1 MFVRDLKKIVDHIEN
16 RNYTLKLK
24 VSVPKIRTL
33 NICEG
38 TVVDN
43 KIIFN
48 ASTQPGRKAMNM
60 YVLESLLNKAE
71 DNSSILVRDVDL
83 QDMYSV
89 DNYTVT
95 DNSLEL
101 IG

>member
-24 VSVPKIRTL
+24 VSVPKIRIL

-48 ASTQPGRKAMNM
+48 ASTQLGRKAMNM

>member
-16 RNYTLKLK
+16 RNYLLKMK

-38 TVVDN
+38 NVVDN
-43 KIIFN
+43 KVIFN

-60 YVLESLLNKAE
+60 YVLEDILNKSA
-71 DNSSILVRDVDL
+71 DTSTIIVRDVDL

>member
-16 RNYTLKLK
+16 RNYLLKMK
-24 VSVPKIRTL
+24 VSVPKIRIL

-60 YVLESLLNKAE
+60 YVLGSLLNKAE